1 MISRKDAKTQSR
13 LLHSPNPLRL
23 RAFARALLAIFF
35 ACGFAVAT
43 RGEDKPPIR
52 VAVIGGMTMTGMW
65 QELAAAFE
73 ADTGWKTQLV
83 ITGPKTVIVEP
94 FKRGEVDLLTMH
106 SSDQTTDLVAD
117 GFGKNLR
124 PWARNEHTIV
134 GPASDPA
141 GIRGMKDG
149 AEALRKIAAARAPFV
164 DFYGPGSRELTHKL
178 WQRAGLKPEGDWV
191 LKDESASPQEIVAF
205 AEKKQAYVVVGRIPV
220 TQGKMALGKM
230 EVLVQGD
237 PEMRRPFVVIEANPK
252 KFPRANAAG
261 ARVLADW
268 LAGEKGQRFILDYG
282 RKSPGGIAL
291 YFPVNL
297 PDEAAK

>member
-1 MISRKDAKTQSR
+1 MRKLNIFLLIVLITAIGLALDTGWRTYKSSREKR
-13 LLHSPNPLRL
+13 
-23 RAFARALLAIFF
+23 
-35 ACGFAVAT
+35 
-43 RGEDKPPIR
+43 PIR

-65 QELAAAFE
+65 QELAAKFE
-73 ADTGWKTQLV
+73 ADTGWKTTL
-83 ITGPKTVIVEP
+83 IATGPKAILADAL
-94 FKRGEVDLLTMH
+94 KRGEVDLLTMH
-106 SSDQTTDLVAD
+106 SSDETTDLVAD
-117 GFGKNLR
+117 GFGVNLR

-149 AEALRKIAAARAPFV
+149 AEALKKISAARAPFV

-220 TQGKMALGKM
+220 MNGKIPVGKM

-237 PEMRRPFVVIEANPK
+237 PEMRRPYVVIEANAKRFPK
-252 KFPRANAAG
+252 TNATG

-268 LAGEKGQRFILDYG
+268 LVGEKGQQFLLDLA
-282 RKSPGGIAL
+282 RRQPGGIAL
-291 YFPVNL
+291 FHPVNL
-297 PDEAAK
+297 PEPAAK

>member
-1 MISRKDAKTQSR
+1 MPSNR
-13 LLHSPNPLRL
+13 
-23 RAFARALLAIFF
+23 RAFLGLIFAFVVALMSMGSLF
-35 ACGFAVAT
+35 A
-43 RGEDKPPIR
+43 EDRRPIR

-65 QELAAAFE
+65 DKLAAQFE

-83 ITGPKTVIVEP
+83 ITGPKDVLSAP

-106 SSDQTTDLVAD
+106 SADKTTDLVAD
-117 GFGKNLR
+117 GYGVNLR

-149 AEALRKIAAARAPFV
+149 AAALQKIAAAHAPFV

-220 TQGKMALGKM
+220 TNGKMPVGKM

-237 PEMRRPFVVIEANPK
+237 PEMRRPYVVIEANPQ
-252 KFPRANAAG
+252 KFPQTNAAG

-268 LAGEKGQRFILDYG
+268 LAGAPGQKFLLDYG
-282 RKSPGGIAL
+282 RKEPGGIPL
-291 YFPVNL
+291 YYPIRVPGEDPAN
-297 PDEAAK
+297 

>member
-1 MISRKDAKTQSR
+1 MNNCHRIV
-13 LLHSPNPLRL
+13 LL
-23 RAFARALLAIFF
+23 FALLALTG
-35 ACGFAVAT
+35 CDRSSTKNDDGK
-43 RGEDKPPIR
+43 RPIR

-65 QELAAAFE
+65 QELAAKFE
-73 ADTGWKTQLV
+73 ADTGWKTELV
-83 ITGPKTVIVEP
+83 ATGPKAVLTEP
-94 FKRGEVDLLTMH
+94 FMRGEVDLLTMH
-106 SSDQTTDLVAD
+106 SSDQTTDLVAN
-117 GFGKNLR
+117 GFGTNLR

-134 GPASDPA
+134 GPANDPA

-149 AEALRKIAAARAPFV
+149 AEALKKIAAARAPFV

-205 AEKKQAYVVVGRIPV
+205 AEKKNAYVVVGRIPV
-220 TQGKMALGKM
+220 TSGKMPSGKM

-237 PEMRRPFVVIEANPK
+237 PEMRRPYVVIEADAK
-252 KFPRANAAG
+252 KFPKVNAEG

-268 LAGEKGQRFILDYG
+268 LTGEKGQTFIVDYA

-291 YFPVNL
+291 YHPANL
-297 PDEAAK
+297 PDATAK

>member
-1 MISRKDAKTQSR
+1 MNNCHRIV
-13 LLHSPNPLRL
+13 LL
-23 RAFARALLAIFF
+23 FALLALTG
-35 ACGFAVAT
+35 CDRSSTKNDDGK
-43 RGEDKPPIR
+43 RPIR

-65 QELAAAFE
+65 QELAAKFE
-73 ADTGWKTQLV
+73 ADTGWKTELV
-83 ITGPKTVIVEP
+83 ATGPKTVLTEP
-94 FKRGEVDLLTMH
+94 FMRGEVDLLTMH
-106 SSDQTTDLVAD
+106 SSDQTTDLVAN
-117 GFGKNLR
+117 GFGTNLR

-134 GPASDPA
+134 GPANDPA

-149 AEALRKIAAARAPFV
+149 AEALKKIAAARAPFV

-205 AEKKQAYVVVGRIPV
+205 AEKKNAYVVVGRIPV
-220 TQGKMALGKM
+220 TSGKMPAGKM

-237 PEMRRPFVVIEANPK
+237 PEMRRPYVVIEADAK
-252 KFPRANAAG
+252 KFPKVNAEG

-268 LAGEKGQRFILDYG
+268 LTGEKGQTFIVDYA

-291 YFPVNL
+291 YHPANL
-297 PDEAAK
+297 PDATAK

>member
-1 MISRKDAKTQSR
+1 MHQIRCAIF
-13 LLHSPNPLRL
+13 LL
-23 RAFARALLAIFF
+23 ALLLAQSCHRD
-35 ACGFAVAT
+35 AS
-43 RGEDKPPIR
+43 GENGGRRPIR

-65 QELAAAFE
+65 QELAAKFE
-73 ADTGWKTQLV
+73 ADTGWKTELV
-83 ITGPKTVIVEP
+83 VTGPKDMLSEP
-94 FKRGEVDLLTMH
+94 FKRGEIDLLTMH
-106 SSDQTTDLVAD
+106 SADKTTDLVAD
-117 GFGKNLR
+117 GYGVNLR

-149 AEALRKIAAARAPFV
+149 AEALKKIAAARAPFV

-205 AEKKQAYVVVGRIPV
+205 AEKKRAYVVVGRIPV
-220 TQGKMALGKM
+220 TYGKMPIGKM

-237 PEMRRPFVVIEANPK
+237 PEMRRPYVVIEANAK
-252 KFPRANAAG
+252 KFPKTNTAG

-268 LAGEKGQRFILDYG
+268 LVGEKGQQFLLDLA
-282 RKSPGGIAL
+282 RKQPGGIAL
-291 YFPVNL
+291 FHPVNL
-297 PDEAAK
+297 PEPAAK

>member
-1 MISRKDAKTQSR
+1 MNNCHRIV
-13 LLHSPNPLRL
+13 LL
-23 RAFARALLAIFF
+23 FALLALTG
-35 ACGFAVAT
+35 CDRSSTKNDDGK
-43 RGEDKPPIR
+43 RPIR

-65 QELAAAFE
+65 QELAAKFE
-73 ADTGWKTQLV
+73 ADTGWKMELV
-83 ITGPKTVIVEP
+83 ATGPKAVLTEP
-94 FKRGEVDLLTMH
+94 FMRGEVDLLTMH
-106 SSDQTTDLVAD
+106 SSDQTTDLVAN
-117 GFGKNLR
+117 GFGTNLR

-149 AEALRKIAAARAPFV
+149 AEALKKIAAARAPFV

-205 AEKKQAYVVVGRIPV
+205 AEKKNAYVVVGRIPV
-220 TQGKMALGKM
+220 TSGKMPSGKM

-237 PEMRRPFVVIEANPK
+237 PEMRRPYVVIEADAK
-252 KFPRANAAG
+252 KFPKVNAEG

-268 LAGEKGQRFILDYG
+268 LTGEKGQTFIVDYA

-291 YFPVNL
+291 YHPANL
-297 PDEAAK
+297 PDATAK